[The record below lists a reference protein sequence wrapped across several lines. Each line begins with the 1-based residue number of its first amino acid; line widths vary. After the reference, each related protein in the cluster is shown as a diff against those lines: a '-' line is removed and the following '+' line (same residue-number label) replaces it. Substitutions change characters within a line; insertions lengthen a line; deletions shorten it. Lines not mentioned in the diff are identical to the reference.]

1 MTNGSPTYVPLSRG
15 LDDHLASIYGTA
27 LKVYLHLLINAV
39 YHGPQK
45 GQCAR
50 SFREI
55 ATHLGLSYESVRRA
69 VAELTPHYLN
79 YDAAKNQHSVTV
91 FTIQKYK
98 TAFDFAPHKSAGSKS
113 AGSSDGADELLPS
126 PATEQTSCFPRQRR
140 SNPSKQ
146 QKQKGLQTPK
156 KKKKEEGEGDGN
168 GAKNAPPA
176 FVCSHQDCSNP
187 PYHAGRIVAE
197 SQGLEFP
204 GDVGNLA
211 RWLRDSKD
219 LTKYADSDLVEF
231 VAHKVRKDSP
241 KWDDQKL
248 RPNFVAEDIGAYL
261 RKRSASAANT
271 EPNGPAGG
279 HWISDRE
286 WDRRQAA
293 AEGDAA

>member
-15 LDDHLASIYGTA
+15 LDDHLGGISGTA

-45 GQCAR
+45 GKCAR

-69 VAELTPHYLN
+69 VRELTPRYIT
-79 YDAAKNQHSVTV
+79 YQAAKNQHSGTV
-91 FTIQKYK
+91 FTVRKYK

-113 AGSSDGADELLPS
+113 VGSSDGADELLTS
-126 PATEQTSCFPRQRR
+126 PATEHRR

-146 QKQKGLQTPK
+146 QKQKGLQAPN
-156 KKKKEEGEGDGN
+156 KKKKEEGERS
-168 GAKNAPPA
+168 GAKNAPPP
-176 FVCSHQDCSNP
+176 FKCSHGDCSNP
-187 PYHAGRIVAE
+187 TYHAGRLVAE
-197 SQGLEFP
+197 AQGLEFP
-204 GDVGNLA
+204 GDVGNLV

-231 VAHKVRKDSP
+231 VAHKVRKEST
-241 KWDDQKL
+241 KWDDKNL

-271 EPNGPAGG
+271 EPNGPVGEF
-279 HWISDRE
+279 WMSDRE
-286 WDRRQAA
+286 KDRRRAA